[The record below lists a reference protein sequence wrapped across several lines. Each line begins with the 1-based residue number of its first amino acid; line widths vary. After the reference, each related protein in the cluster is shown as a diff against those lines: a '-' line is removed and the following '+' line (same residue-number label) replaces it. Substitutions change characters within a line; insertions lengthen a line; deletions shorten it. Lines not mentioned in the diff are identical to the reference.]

1 MMKKQKSTVLMAITL
16 LFVGLMSCS
25 NVELIAGNGKIVKKE
40 IDVTDFKGL
49 CVSAG
54 LDVTLVQDS
63 FERVVIE
70 TDENMLE
77 YVKFENNDGILNIY
91 RSEGHSKPTK
101 IKINVTAINIEKLYA
116 SSGADIKGTNLI
128 KTDYLEMDA
137 SSAADINIEVRG
149 KYVIANSS
157 SGADVNISGEAA
169 VFNATA
175 SSGADI
181 KAKGLLAGTVKANAS
196 SGADIAV
203 RVKEE
208 IIAEASSGGDVK
220 VVGRPIRREVH
231 SSSGGDVTFEKGEE

>member
-1 MMKKQKSTVLMAITL
+1 MKREKSTVLVAIML
-16 LFVGLMSCS
+16 FFVGLISCS

-40 IDVTDFKGL
+40 IDVKDFKGV

-77 YVKFENNDGILNIY
+77 YVKFENNDGVLNIY
-91 RSEGHSKPTK
+91 RSEGRSKPTK
-101 IKINVTAINIEKLYA
+101 VKIYVTAVNIEKLYA
-116 SSGADIKGTNLI
+116 SSGADIKGAGLI

-137 SSAADINIEVRG
+137 SSAADITVEVRG
-149 KYVIANSS
+149 KYVVANSS
-157 SGADVNISGEAA
+157 SGADINILGEAT

-181 KAKGLLAGTVKANAS
+181 KAKSLIAGTTKANAS

-203 RVKEE
+203 CVKEE

-220 VVGRPIRREVH
+220 VIGSPIRRDVRL
-231 SSSGGDVTFEKGEE
+231 SSGGDVTFEKGGE